1 MVELSI
7 VIVNYNVEKLLKD
20 CIESILKASQNIE
33 TEIFVVD
40 NNSPDGSCK
49 MLKEKFPLVKLI
61 ENKKN
66 VGFSTANNQA
76 IKLAK
81 GEYILILNPETVV
94 FPDTLDYC
102 LAFSKQN
109 DSCGALGVK
118 MVNAKGQFLPESK
131 RSFPSPLVSFFRIVG
146 LSKLF
151 KNSPFF
157 NRYYLSYLDENENHQ
172 VDTLAGAFMWIKKTV
187 LDEVGLLDESFFMYG
202 EDIDLSYRIQKSGL
216 DNYYLGKA
224 SILHYKGESTNKLEY
239 KYILNFYGAMQIF
252 SKKHFKNSSLI
263 YNFFVNGLILLHL
276 IKLFFMRLLHKK

>member
-1 MVELSI
+1 MDLSI
-7 VIVNYNVEKLLKD
+7 VIVNYNVQNLLKD
-20 CIESILKASQNIE
+20 CIESVIKATQNID

-40 NNSPDGSCK
+40 NNSTDGSCK
-49 MLKEKFPLVKLI
+49 MLKETFPSVKLI

-81 GEYILILNPETVV
+81 GEYILILNPDTIVY
-94 FPDTLDYC
+94 PDTLDYC
-102 LAFSKQN
+102 LNFSKQN

-118 MVNAKGQFLPESK
+118 MVNAEGQFLPESK

-157 NRYYLSYLDENENHQ
+157 NRYYLSYLDENENHP
-172 VDTLAGAFMWIKKTV
+172 VDTLAGAFIWIKKTV
-187 LDEVGLLDESFFMYG
+187 LDKVGLLDESFFMYG
-202 EDIDLSYRIQKSGL
+202 EDIDLSYRIQNSGFI
-216 DNYYLGKA
+216 NYYLGKT

-239 KYILNFYGAMQIF
+239 KYILNFYGAMKIF
-252 SKKHFKNSSLI
+252 SRKHFKNGSLF
-263 YNFFVNGLILLHL
+263 YNLFVNGLILLHL
-276 IKLFFMRLLHKK
+276 IKLFFMRLLYKK